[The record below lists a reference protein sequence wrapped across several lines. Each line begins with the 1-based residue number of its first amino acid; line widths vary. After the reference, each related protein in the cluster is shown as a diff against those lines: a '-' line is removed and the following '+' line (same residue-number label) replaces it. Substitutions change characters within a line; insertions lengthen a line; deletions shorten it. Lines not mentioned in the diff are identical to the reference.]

1 MTVQWYEKI
10 LLEKITQS
18 DSNPTKLFHIFF
30 SQQVLDMIDRV
41 DLRPD
46 IVTYGVMAMACI
58 NREQAQQ
65 FREKLIER
73 GIR

>member
-1 MTVQWYEKI
+1 MRNIFFPIIWHSIQLNCFESHYFFQQI
-10 LLEKITQS
+10 LDMLEK
-18 DSNPTKLFHIFF
+18 
-30 SQQVLDMIDRV
+30 V

-65 FREKLIER
+65 FRKKLDEK

>member
-1 MTVQWYEKI
+1 
-10 LLEKITQS
+10 
-18 DSNPTKLFHIFF
+18 
-30 SQQVLDMIDRV
+30 MIDKV
-41 DLRPD
+41 HLSPD

-65 FREKLIER
+65 FRQQLTDY

>member
-1 MTVQWYEKI
+1 MTPDSTNKI
-10 LLEKITQS
+10 HLIFQI
-18 DSNPTKLFHIFF
+18 LFYF
-30 SQQVLDMIDRV
+30 QQVIDMIENV
-41 DLRPD
+41 HLRPD

-65 FREKLIER
+65 FREKLTER